1 MKANELRI
9 GNIIRYKGQ
18 PKIVRW
24 VKDDSIGIRKKNL
37 QPITISINEIENI
50 TLTEGLLLKCGFT
63 REKHGFTIQ
72 IVNNLDF
79 VIDLENELTG
89 YGLNWKDSACYRF
102 KYINQVHQL
111 QNLYFSL
118 TGEELTVKL

>member
-72 IVNNLDF
+72 IGNNLDF

-89 YGLNWKDSACYRF
+89 YGLNWKDSACYQF